1 MVNKML
7 MLREAVPSD
16 LDFLVAV
23 DLKDEGVTSP
33 HLAQAGS
40 EELAEHQSKIA
51 AFISDNDK
59 AVWVYED
66 TETKCLIGTT
76 LWRYR
81 NRLSENFEAWS
92 IFPQL
97 SVNLFPAD
105 GGFCEIFQLWV
116 TPAYRR
122 QGLATCLKQQ
132 AEAEALRRGI
142 VLIYTHTEECNSHVI
157 EMNLKLGYR
166 EVRRGPMWDEA
177 VRVSLIKHLG

>member
-1 MVNKML
+1 ML
-7 MLREAVPSD
+7 ILRETVPDD

-23 DLKDEGVTSP
+23 DLKDEGVTLP
-33 HLAQAGS
+33 HLAEAGP

-51 AFISDNDK
+51 AFILDDDK
-59 AVWVYED
+59 AAWVYED
-66 TETKCLIGTT
+66 TGTRRLIGIT

-81 NRLSENFEAWS
+81 NRLSEKFEGWN

-97 SVNLFPAD
+97 STELFPVD

-116 TPAYRR
+116 APDYRR

-132 AEAEALRRGI
+132 AEAEARRRGI
-142 VLIYTHTEECNSHVI
+142 TLMYTHTEEHNPHVI
-157 EMNLKLGYR
+157 QLNLKLSYR

-177 VRVSLIKHLG
+177 VRVSLIKRLG

>member
-1 MVNKML
+1 ML

-16 LDFLVAV
+16 LDFLVAI
-23 DLKDEGVTSP
+23 DLKDEGVTLP
-33 HLAQAGS
+33 HMAQAGP

-59 AVWVYED
+59 AAWVYED
-66 TETKCLIGTT
+66 TETNRLIAIT

-81 NRLSENFEAWS
+81 NRLSENFEGWS

-97 SVNLFPAD
+97 PANLFPAD

-116 TPAYRR
+116 SPDYRR
-122 QGLATCLKQQ
+122 QGLATRLKQQ
-132 AEAEALRRGI
+132 AEVEALRRGTR
-142 VLIYTHTEECNSHVI
+142 LMYTHTEARNLHVI
-157 EMNLKLGYR
+157 ELNLKLGYR

-177 VRVSLIKHLG
+177 VRVSLIKLLL